1 VKLLGRLRPNGR
13 SALILACAAVLAIGI
28 TSIATGAAG
37 DFVRIGK
44 RNAAPGTTAIVGST
58 TGYATRQS
66 NNVNNDGGAASY
78 GCRADANHEAC
89 LFVLNHNGGQV
100 FQFSSN
106 GGTNG
111 GRILVT
117 PPSGKTAK
125 DVSPFTTNATGVATG
140 LNADQVDGQSASE
153 IIAATKPPLAVVDA
167 NGTASTNS
175 RGLAQSNAV
184 QHTGVGTYTVQFATD
199 VSKCAYS
206 ATETTTTD
214 AGAAAAA
221 LVTGKTDTVQ
231 VVTRSGG
238 GTDGT
243 GPTAP
248 ADKPFNLVIDC

>member
-1 VKLLGRLRPNGR
+1 VKLLGRLRPSGR

-58 TGYATRQS
+58 TGFATRQS
-66 NNVNNDGGAASY
+66 NNTDGDGGAASY
-78 GCRADANHEAC
+78 GCRATTGKEAC
-89 LFVLNHNGGQV
+89 LFVLNHSGGQV

-111 GRILVT
+111 GRILVS
-117 PPSGKTAK
+117 PPSGKSAK

-153 IIAATKPPLAVVDA
+153 IIDATKPPFASVSA
-167 NGTASTNS
+167 TGTASSNS

-184 QHTGVGTYTVQFATD
+184 QHTGTGTYTVQFGSD
-199 VSKCAYS
+199 ISKCAYS
-206 ATETTTTD
+206 ATETTTDD
-214 AGAAAAA
+214 AGAAAVQ

-238 GTDGT
+238 GADGT

-248 ADKPFNLVIDC
+248 ADKPFNLVVNC

>member
-1 VKLLGRLRPNGR
+1 VKLVSRLRPSGR

-28 TSIATGAAG
+28 TSIATGAAS

-58 TGYATRQS
+58 AGFATRQS
-66 NNVNNDGGAASY
+66 NNTNGDGGAASY
-78 GCRADANHEAC
+78 GCRAATGKEAC
-89 LFVLNHNGGQV
+89 LFVLNHSGGQV

-117 PPSGKTAK
+117 PPSGKSAK

-140 LNADQVDGQSASE
+140 LNADQVDGQNASD
-153 IIAATKPPLAVVDA
+153 IIAASKPPFASVNA
-167 NGTASTNS
+167 NGTTAGS

-184 QHTGVGTYTVQFATD
+184 QHTGTGTYTVQFASD
-199 VSKCAYS
+199 ISKCAYS
-206 ATETTTTD
+206 ATETTTDD
-214 AGAAAAA
+214 AGAAAVQ
-221 LVTGKTDTVQ
+221 LVTGKTDTIQ

-238 GTDGT
+238 GADGT

-248 ADKPFNLVIDC
+248 ADKPFHLVVNC

>member
-1 VKLLGRLRPNGR
+1 LRPNGR
-13 SALILACAAVLAIGI
+13 GTLIIACTAVLAIGI

-58 TGYATRQS
+58 TGFATRQS
-66 NNVNNDGGAASY
+66 NNTDGDGGAASY
-78 GCRADANHEAC
+78 GCRAATGKEAC
-89 LFVLNHNGGQV
+89 LFVLNHSGGQV

-111 GRILVT
+111 GRILVS
-117 PPSGKTAK
+117 PPSGKSAK

-140 LNADQVDGQSASE
+140 LNADQVDGQSASD
-153 IIAATKPPLAVVDA
+153 IIAASKPPFASVSA
-167 NGTASTNS
+167 TGTASSSS

-184 QHTGVGTYTVQFATD
+184 QRTGTGTYTVQFATD
-199 VSKCAYS
+199 ISKCAYS
-206 ATETTTTD
+206 ATETTTDD
-214 AGAAAAA
+214 AGAAAVQ

-248 ADKPFNLVIDC
+248 ADRPFNLVVNC